1 MDDNKAQFFYGWYVA
16 IGCTL
21 IYFFTNAMTLFV
33 PQTLFPR
40 LMEEFGSNEA
50 EISLTVTITLLF
62 ASLFAPFAGMLI
74 DKFGALRI
82 MRIGIVLMAVT
93 YSLYSFSD
101 SISDLYRLHFLLA
114 IGLVLSGLVVNVIIV
129 SNWFVKHR
137 GKVIGMLVASS
148 SLGGAILPLMI
159 SPIVNDPELG
169 WRWGFGLLSILF
181 WLFAVIPAYT
191 FIKEKPSNLGLFPDG
206 LPKILEP
213 SDNGIASVTLLT
225 ALKSRALWCLGIGSA
240 CLWFSIQGLNSQ
252 ITIFFEQEAAFS
264 PQQAVFLFSTLFWF
278 SFIGK
283 FAFGAISDT
292 VPKRTV
298 LLITSIILFLGT
310 LLLFDFD
317 SNQISLTKNPT
328 KLGLFTVVFGLGFG
342 GSFSM
347 IQLVAVEIFGPAYLG
362 RILGIITFIDGMGAA
377 LGTNL
382 LSQIKTDTGSYLLPF
397 SIVTIV
403 SLIAII
409 NVFLIRP
416 IQKNNTSL

>member
-317 SNQISLTKNPT
+317 SNQISLTKNST

-362 RILGIITFIDGMGAA
+362 RILGIITFVDGMGAA

-416 IQKNNTSL
+416 IQKNNT

>member
-1 MDDNKAQFFYGWYVA
+1 MHDNKAQFFYGWYVA

-347 IQLVAVEIFGPAYLG
+347 IQLVAIEIFGPAYLG
-362 RILGIITFIDGMGAA
+362 RILGIITFVDGMGAA

-416 IQKNNTSL
+416 IQKNNT

>member
-1 MDDNKAQFFYGWYVA
+1 MHDNKPQFFYGWYVA

-191 FIKEKPSNLGLFPDG
+191 FIKEKPSNLDLLPDG
-206 LPKILEP
+206 LPKTLEP
-213 SDNGIASVTLLT
+213 TDNDIASVTLLT

-317 SNQISLTKNPT
+317 SYQISLTKNPT

-347 IQLVAVEIFGPAYLG
+347 IQLVAVETFGPAYLG
-362 RILGIITFIDGMGAA
+362 RILGIITFVDGMGAA

-416 IQKNNTSL
+416 IQKKNT

>member
-191 FIKEKPSNLGLFPDG
+191 FIKEKPSNLGLLPDG
-206 LPKILEP
+206 LPEILEP

-362 RILGIITFIDGMGAA
+362 RILGIITFVDGMGAA

-416 IQKNNTSL
+416 IQKNNT

>member
-148 SLGGAILPLMI
+148 SLGGAVLPLMI

-362 RILGIITFIDGMGAA
+362 RILGIITFVDGMGAA

-382 LSQIKTDTGSYLLPF
+382 LSRIKTDTGSYLLPF
-397 SIVTIV
+397 LIVTIV

-409 NVFLIRP
+409 NVFLIKP
-416 IQKNNTSL
+416 IQKKNT

>member
-1 MDDNKAQFFYGWYVA
+1 MHDNKAQFFYGWYVA

-213 SDNGIASVTLLT
+213 SDNGMASVTLLT

-397 SIVTIV
+397 LIVTIV

-416 IQKNNTSL
+416 IQKSNT

>member
-1 MDDNKAQFFYGWYVA
+1 MHDKRAQFFYGWYVA

-50 EISLTVTITLLF
+50 EISMTVTITLLF

-362 RILGIITFIDGMGAA
+362 RILGIITFVDGMGAA

-416 IQKNNTSL
+416 IQKNNT

>member
-1 MDDNKAQFFYGWYVA
+1 M
-16 IGCTL
+16 
-21 IYFFTNAMTLFV
+21 
-33 PQTLFPR
+33 
-40 LMEEFGSNEA
+40 
-50 EISLTVTITLLF
+50 TVTITLLF

-317 SNQISLTKNPT
+317 SNQILLTKSPT

-377 LGTNL
+377 LATNL

-416 IQKNNTSL
+416 IQKNNT

>member
-416 IQKNNTSL
+416 IQKNNT

>member
-1 MDDNKAQFFYGWYVA
+1 MNDKRTQFFYGWYVA

-40 LMEEFGSNEA
+40 LMEEFGLNEA
-50 EISLTVTITLLF
+50 EISLTVTITLFF
-62 ASLFAPFAGMLI
+62 AALFAPFAGMLI
-74 DKFGALRI
+74 DRFGPLKI

-101 SISDLYRLHFLLA
+101 SVSDLYRLHFLLA
-114 IGLVLSGLVVNVIIV
+114 IGLVLSGLVVNIIIV

-137 GKVIGMLVASS
+137 GKVIGMLIASS
-148 SLGGAILPLMI
+148 SLGGATLPLLI
-159 SPIVNDPELG
+159 SPIVNDPDLG

-181 WLFAVIPAYT
+181 WLFAVVPAYT
-191 FIKEKPSNLGLFPDG
+191 FIKEKPSSLGLLPDG
-206 LPKILEP
+206 LPTTLEP
-213 SDNGIASVTLLT
+213 SNDGVDSVSLLT
-225 ALKSRALWCLGIGSA
+225 ALKSRTLWCLGIGSA

-292 VPKRTV
+292 IPKRTV
-298 LLITSIILFLGT
+298 LLMTSIILFLGT
-310 LLLFDFD
+310 LLLFDYD
-317 SNQISLTKNPT
+317 PNQITLTKNST
-328 KLGLFTVVFGLGFG
+328 KLSLFTVIFGLGFG

-382 LSQIKTDTGSYLLPF
+382 LSQIKTNTGSYLLPF
-397 SIVTIV
+397 LIVTIV

-409 NVFLIRP
+409 NVLMIKP
-416 IQKNNTSL
+416 IQKNNS

>member
-206 LPKILEP
+206 LTKILEP

-347 IQLVAVEIFGPAYLG
+347 IQLVAIEIFGPAYLG
-362 RILGIITFIDGMGAA
+362 RILGIITFVDGMGAA

-409 NVFLIRP
+409 NVFFIRP
-416 IQKNNTSL
+416 IQKNNT

>member
-362 RILGIITFIDGMGAA
+362 RILGIITFVDGMGAA

-416 IQKNNTSL
+416 IQKKNT

>member
-213 SDNGIASVTLLT
+213 SDNGMASVTLLT

-397 SIVTIV
+397 LIVTIV

-416 IQKNNTSL
+416 IQKNNT

>member
-1 MDDNKAQFFYGWYVA
+1 MHDNKAQFFYGWYVA

-362 RILGIITFIDGMGAA
+362 RILGIITFVDGMGAA

-416 IQKNNTSL
+416 IQKNNT

>member
-1 MDDNKAQFFYGWYVA
+1 MDDNKAQFFYGWFVA

-317 SNQISLTKNPT
+317 SNQILLTKSPT

-397 SIVTIV
+397 LIVTIV

-416 IQKNNTSL
+416 IQKSNT

>member
-1 MDDNKAQFFYGWYVA
+1 MHDNKPQFFYGWYVA

-213 SDNGIASVTLLT
+213 SDNGMASVTLLT

-252 ITIFFEQEAAFS
+252 ITIFFEQEVAFS

-347 IQLVAVEIFGPAYLG
+347 LQLVAVEIFGPAYLG

-397 SIVTIV
+397 LIVTIV

-409 NVFLIRP
+409 NVFLISP
-416 IQKNNTSL
+416 IQKSNT

>member
-362 RILGIITFIDGMGAA
+362 RILGIITFVDGMGAA

-403 SLIAII
+403 SLIGII

-416 IQKNNTSL
+416 IQKNNT

>member
-1 MDDNKAQFFYGWYVA
+1 MNDKRTQFFYGWYVA

-40 LMEEFGSNEA
+40 LMEEFGLNEA

-62 ASLFAPFAGMLI
+62 AALFAPFAGMLI
-74 DKFGALRI
+74 DRFGPLKI

-101 SISDLYRLHFLLA
+101 SVSDLYRLHFLLA
-114 IGLVLSGLVVNVIIV
+114 IGLVLSGLVVNIIIV

-137 GKVIGMLVASS
+137 GKVIGMLIASS
-148 SLGGAILPLMI
+148 SLGGATLPLLI
-159 SPIVNDPELG
+159 SPIVNDPDLG

-181 WLFAVIPAYT
+181 WLFAVVPAYT
-191 FIKEKPSNLGLFPDG
+191 FIKEKPSSLGLLPDG
-206 LPKILEP
+206 LPTTLEP
-213 SDNGIASVTLLT
+213 SNDGVGSVSLLT
-225 ALKSRALWCLGIGSA
+225 ALKSRTLWCLGIGSA

-292 VPKRTV
+292 IPKRTV
-298 LLITSIILFLGT
+298 LLMTSIILFLGT
-310 LLLFDFD
+310 LLLFDYD
-317 SNQISLTKNPT
+317 PNQITLTKNST
-328 KLGLFTVVFGLGFG
+328 KLSLFTVIFGLGFG

-382 LSQIKTDTGSYLLPF
+382 LSQIKTNTGSYLLPF
-397 SIVTIV
+397 LIVTIV

-409 NVFLIRP
+409 NVLMIKP
-416 IQKNNTSL
+416 IQKNNS

>member
-213 SDNGIASVTLLT
+213 SDNGMASVTLLT

-310 LLLFDFD
+310 LLLFDFN

-362 RILGIITFIDGMGAA
+362 RILGIITFVDGMGAA

-416 IQKNNTSL
+416 IQKNNT

>member
-283 FAFGAISDT
+283 FAFGAISDI

-397 SIVTIV
+397 LIVTIV

-416 IQKNNTSL
+416 IQKNNT

>member
-225 ALKSRALWCLGIGSA
+225 ALKSCL
-240 CLWFSIQGLNSQ
+240 LY
-252 ITIFFEQEAAFS
+252 TS
-264 PQQAVFLFSTLFWF
+264 PSPR
-278 SFIGK
+278 
-283 FAFGAISDT
+283 D
-292 VPKRTV
+292 
-298 LLITSIILFLGT
+298 
-310 LLLFDFD
+310 
-317 SNQISLTKNPT
+317 
-328 KLGLFTVVFGLGFG
+328 
-342 GSFSM
+342 
-347 IQLVAVEIFGPAYLG
+347 
-362 RILGIITFIDGMGAA
+362 
-377 LGTNL
+377 
-382 LSQIKTDTGSYLLPF
+382 
-397 SIVTIV
+397 
-403 SLIAII
+403 
-409 NVFLIRP
+409 
-416 IQKNNTSL
+416 

>member
-159 SPIVNDPELG
+159 SPIVNDSELG

-416 IQKNNTSL
+416 IQKNNT

>member
-191 FIKEKPSNLGLFPDG
+191 FIKEKPSNLGLLPDG

-409 NVFLIRP
+409 NVFLIKP
-416 IQKNNTSL
+416 IQKNNT

>member
-1 MDDNKAQFFYGWYVA
+1 MNDKRTQFFYGWYVT

-40 LMEEFGSNEA
+40 LMEEFGLNEA

-62 ASLFAPFAGMLI
+62 AALFAPFAGMLI
-74 DKFGALRI
+74 DRFGPLKI

-101 SISDLYRLHFLLA
+101 SVSDLYRLHFLLA
-114 IGLVLSGLVVNVIIV
+114 IGLVLSGLVVNIIIV

-137 GKVIGMLVASS
+137 GKVIGMLIASS
-148 SLGGAILPLMI
+148 SLGGATLPLLI
-159 SPIVNDPELG
+159 SPIVNDPDLG

-181 WLFAVIPAYT
+181 WLFAVVPAYT
-191 FIKEKPSNLGLFPDG
+191 FIKEKPSSLGLLPDG
-206 LPKILEP
+206 LPTTLEP
-213 SDNGIASVTLLT
+213 SNDGVDSVSLLT
-225 ALKSRALWCLGIGSA
+225 ALKSRTLWCLGIGSA

-292 VPKRTV
+292 IPKRTV
-298 LLITSIILFLGT
+298 LLMTSIILFLGT
-310 LLLFDFD
+310 LLLFDYD
-317 SNQISLTKNPT
+317 PNQITLTKNST
-328 KLGLFTVVFGLGFG
+328 KLSLFTVIFGLGFG

-382 LSQIKTDTGSYLLPF
+382 LSQIKTNTGSYLLPF
-397 SIVTIV
+397 LIVTIV

-409 NVFLIRP
+409 NVLMIKP
-416 IQKNNTSL
+416 IQKNNS

>member
-403 SLIAII
+403 SLIGII

-416 IQKNNTSL
+416 IQKNNT

>member
-1 MDDNKAQFFYGWYVA
+1 MHDNKAQFFYGWYVA

-137 GKVIGMLVASS
+137 GKVIGMLIASS
-148 SLGGAILPLMI
+148 SLGGATLPLLI

-362 RILGIITFIDGMGAA
+362 RILGIITFVDGMGAA

-403 SLIAII
+403 SLIGII

-416 IQKNNTSL
+416 IQKNNT

>member
-1 MDDNKAQFFYGWYVA
+1 
-16 IGCTL
+16 
-21 IYFFTNAMTLFV
+21 MTLFV

-148 SLGGAILPLMI
+148 SLGGAVLPLMI

-416 IQKNNTSL
+416 IQKNNT

>member
-310 LLLFDFD
+310 LLLFDFN

-397 SIVTIV
+397 LIVTIV

-416 IQKNNTSL
+416 IQKNNT

>member
-397 SIVTIV
+397 
-403 SLIAII
+403 
-409 NVFLIRP
+409 
-416 IQKNNTSL
+416 Q

>member
-137 GKVIGMLVASS
+137 GKMIGMLVASS

-159 SPIVNDPELG
+159 SPIVNNPELG

-213 SDNGIASVTLLT
+213 SDNGMASVTLLT

-362 RILGIITFIDGMGAA
+362 RILGIITFVDGMGAA

-416 IQKNNTSL
+416 IQKNNT

>member
-1 MDDNKAQFFYGWYVA
+1 MDDSKAQFFYGWYVA

-213 SDNGIASVTLLT
+213 SDNGIESVTLLT

-416 IQKNNTSL
+416 IQKNNT

>member
-191 FIKEKPSNLGLFPDG
+191 FIKEKPSNLGLLPDG
-206 LPKILEP
+206 LTKILEP

-377 LGTNL
+377 IGTNL

-397 SIVTIV
+397 LIVTIV

-416 IQKNNTSL
+416 IQKNNT

>member
-416 IQKNNTSL
+416 IQRNNT

>member
-1 MDDNKAQFFYGWYVA
+1 MDHNKAQFFYGWYVA

-137 GKVIGMLVASS
+137 GKMIGMLVASS

-159 SPIVNDPELG
+159 SPIVNNPELG

-191 FIKEKPSNLGLFPDG
+191 FIKEKPSNLGLLPDG

-416 IQKNNTSL
+416 IQKNNT